1 MIVIN
6 ADKLNDIIKIVDTV
20 TSECIVTF
28 DDEGMH
34 LYLGDSANVMR
45 CFIDIKKEWFVE
57 YSPSNVEYGI
67 SLDNIKNVVAR
78 ASKNSNIWFTADSYG
93 KKISIT
99 FTDNDITYKGLF
111 ICINIAQMA
120 RITKFGEAFQNSIVT
135 KYVSMEINIK
145 RMIDVLNALAP
156 FYTAKEDMAKNVLYK
171 LTEDGMDII
180 SGNEFTENTME
191 CNIPVNILKLPSS
204 EEGEYP
210 FTATFGSMY
219 VIIMKSILS
228 ICNSNDNFKF
238 YIKTNSPLY
247 FETNIHDNTCHIEYI
262 CACKIS
268 K

>member
-20 TSECIVTF
+20 TSECIVKF
-28 DDEGMH
+28 DDTGMH

-45 CFIDIKKEWFVE
+45 CFIDIKKEWFLE
-57 YSPSNVEYGI
+57 YSPAHEEYGI
-67 SLDNIKNVVAR
+67 SLENIKNVVAK

-99 FTDNDITYKGLF
+99 FTDNDIAYKGSF
-111 ICINIAQMA
+111 TCINIAQMV
-120 RITKFGEAFQNSIVT
+120 RITKFGETFQNTVANTYI
-135 KYVSMEINIK
+135 SMEMSIK

-156 FYTAKEDMAKNVLYK
+156 FYSAKEDMAKNVLYM
-171 LTEDGMDII
+171 LTEDGLDII

-191 CNIPVNILKLPSS
+191 CNIPVNILKFPSS
-204 EEGEYP
+204 VNGDYP
-210 FTATFGSMY
+210 FTATFGSLY
-219 VIIMKSILS
+219 VVIMKSILS
-228 ICNSNDNFKF
+228 VCDSKDSFKF

-247 FETNIHDNTCHIEYI
+247 FETNIHDNMCHIEYL